1 MSHVERV
8 GCAVGKNVFFGLKSA
23 SGYKKP
29 GLMPGMLHKIHTD
42 TETRHIQT
50 HTDTHMDFDIYI
62 YIYTHTPTSGQMDR
76 HVTLLGID
84 KQDSAVTQH

>member
-1 MSHVERV
+1 MLKEL
-8 GCAVGKNVFFGLKSA
+8 AVLLEKMCCFWLKSA

-62 YIYTHTPTSGQMDR
+62 YIHTHLLLDR
-76 HVTLLGID
+76 WTD
-84 KQDSAVTQH
+84 M

>member
-1 MSHVERV
+1 MLKEL
-8 GCAVGKNVFFGLKSA
+8 AVLLEKMCFFGSNQPVA
-23 SGYKKP
+23 TKKP

-62 YIYTHTPTSGQMDR
+62 YIHTHLLLDR
-76 HVTLLGID
+76 WTD
-84 KQDSAVTQH
+84 M

>member
-1 MSHVERV
+1 MLKEL
-8 GCAVGKNVFFGLKSA
+8 AVLLEKNVFFGLKSA

-50 HTDTHMDFDIYI
+50 HTDTHTWTLTYI
-62 YIYTHTPTSGQMDR
+62 YIYMHTHLLLDR
-76 HVTLLGID
+76 WTD
-84 KQDSAVTQH
+84 M

>member
-1 MSHVERV
+1 MLKEL
-8 GCAVGKNVFFGLKSA
+8 AVLLEKNVFFWLKSA

-62 YIYTHTPTSGQMDR
+62 YIYKYTHTYFWTDGQTCNLTW
-76 HVTLLGID
+76 H
-84 KQDSAVTQH
+84 

>member
-8 GCAVGKNVFFGLKSA
+8 VCAVGKKTVFCLAQISQWLQKNQA
-23 SGYKKP
+23 SC
-29 GLMPGMLHKIHTD
+29 GMLHKIHTD

-50 HTDTHMDFDIYI
+50 HTDTHMDFDI

>member
-1 MSHVERV
+1 MLKELSVLLEKKLCFV
-8 GCAVGKNVFFGLKSA
+8 WLKSA

-62 YIYTHTPTSGQMDR
+62 YTHLLLDR
-76 HVTLLGID
+76 WTD
-84 KQDSAVTQH
+84 M